1 MTIFCILTGYCGNL
15 LRAQTGPGG
24 VPGASLWL
32 KADAGL
38 NTATYFNVPAANRTA
53 SSTYNDASLTPAY
66 STLSSSSAWAASS
79 AVANEYLTLDLGS
92 IQSVSGVVTKGRGNY
107 SQWVTSYTVSYSQD
121 NMTYTPLG
129 ITFIGNTDQN
139 TEVMNLFPSAVTAR
153 YIRITETAFSGHPC
167 MRADIVKSLST
178 LSADNSAVSV
188 WLDQSGSNNNMIQT
202 NNAKRPTYYNNTAS
216 AVNFNPV
223 ITFNGSTNELTDAG
237 GVLGTST
244 NSNAAAFVVSSVKAV
259 QSSAVIYELAKNQSN
274 ADSHFGMNAPW
285 SDNSIY
291 WDGANNNRINAV
303 WGGSLNVPYIW
314 TGWNNASLSP
324 KKTSLRRN
332 GTEIVSGTTM
342 NNYSGQNK
350 PMYIGSTG
358 GANYYN
364 GSIGEVI
371 IYKTAL
377 SAAER
382 IRVESY
388 LALKY
393 GATLSSGYTLSDGTV
408 VWDNAA
414 NSSYNNNIA
423 GIGWDYDSGLIQ
435 KQSQSVNGGF
445 QPVIGNGNIAATNAG
460 NSNSFNEDGTFM
472 VWGSDTGSTSF
483 STAFSYGGLN
493 YRMARTWKVQKT
505 KTIATMKIAV
515 PVSLWPGA
523 VTKPA
528 LLVGSTT
535 AFDGTSIMP
544 MTKENIGGT
553 DYYTVTVDPASVQYF
568 SFAGVVTAP
577 GGVISGLQTWM
588 KADNGVTV
596 TSGAVS
602 NWVDATGNGNNF
614 SEPTNRPLYNSASNL
629 VNFNPSISFNGSNQQ
644 LTNSTFIINQ
654 SAASVFAIAKFD
666 NISSAWQTIT
676 ASGNNQGTILRLA
689 GSNIHYKRWIDNNNT
704 TTTTGSKVFQSNNPY
719 LLGLTTAT
727 GSNNEKIYI
736 DGTLDVTGTTS
747 VIPSATTFTSIGV
760 KYVQAQGDYFGG
772 TLPEIIYY
780 SGSLGAID
788 RVKVESYLA
797 LKYGTTKSGDYSA
810 SDATSYWNAT
820 SNAAYS
826 NNIAG
831 IGRDDASAL
840 SQKQSRSVNSGIQPV
855 IGNIAIADTNANN
868 SNDFAADKTFMVWGS
883 DTGSTNFATSFAF
896 GGLNYRMARIWKVQ
910 ETGTVGKVRVALKVS
925 DLPGSITKPTLLVS
939 GDTTFDGSDSTF
951 LMTRETIGGVDYY
964 VTAVNATIDFSSGQY
979 FSFAGFVTAPG
990 GVISS
995 LGAWWKADY
1004 SASGTAWAD
1013 ASSNGRNA
1021 SLAAGTITF
1030 KNGDATTNFN
1040 PQLTSDGGYM
1050 SYSNSIYPSGN
1061 NYDNMDIFAIGAT
1074 YIREVLHCMGRDCE

>member
-178 LSADNSAVSV
+178 LSADNSAVPV

-202 NNAKRPTYYNNTAS
+202 DNAKRPTYYNNTAS

-291 WDGANNNRINAV
+291 WDGANNNRINAA

-435 KQSQSVNGGF
+435 KQSQSVNAGF

-472 VWGSDTGSTSF
+472 VWGSDTGSTNF

-505 KTIATMKIAV
+505 KTIATVKIAV

-553 DYYTVTVDPASVQYF
+553 DYYTVTVDPSSVQYF
-568 SFAGVVTAP
+568 SFAGLVTAP
-577 GGVISGLQTWM
+577 GGIAGASLWL
-588 KADNGVTV
+588 KADNGVSYNASNQVSVWNDQIGNTAITTQATSLNSSNVNTV
-596 TSGAVS
+596 DNSIV
-602 NWVDATGNGNNF
+602 W
-614 SEPTNRPLYNSASNL
+614 NSAA
-629 VNFNPSISFNGSNQQ
+629 VNFNPSVVYNYNSGRRLQGNTSSTSTWSGALTIYGLAAPTGDGPYTGIFSSQFKSLGRDNNSGGWIWVTDSNGNTNYGAQTSMVFNKLSLGNGIYKDDALPNTRIYRDGTDFTSGSPAN
-644 LTNSTFIINQ
+644 
-654 SAASVFAIAKFD
+654 
-666 NISSAWQTIT
+666 SSATP
-676 ASGNNQGTILRLA
+676 
-689 GSNIHYKRWIDNNNT
+689 SN
-704 TTTTGSKVFQSNNPY
+704 FF
-719 LLGLTTAT
+719 
-727 GSNNEKIYI
+727 E
-736 DGTLDVTGTTS
+736 
-747 VIPSATTFTSIGV
+747 IG
-760 KYVQAQGDYFGG
+760 
-772 TLPEIIYY
+772 
-780 SGSLGAID
+780 
-788 RVKVESYLA
+788 
-797 LKYGTTKSGDYSA
+797 
-810 SDATSYWNAT
+810 
-820 SNAAYS
+820 
-826 NNIAG
+826 
-831 IGRDDASAL
+831 GR
-840 SQKQSRSVNSGIQPV
+840 
-855 IGNIAIADTNANN
+855 
-868 SNDFAADKTFMVWGS
+868 
-883 DTGSTNFATSFAF
+883 
-896 GGLNYRMARIWKVQ
+896 
-910 ETGTVGKVRVALKVS
+910 TVGNQPGRVM
-925 DLPGSITKPTLLVS
+925 
-939 GDTTFDGSDSTF
+939 DGKIP
-951 LMTRETIGGVDYY
+951 EVIVY
-964 VTAVNATIDFSSGQY
+964 NADH
-979 FSFAGFVTAPG
+979 
-990 GVISS
+990 S
-995 LGAWWKADY
+995 L
-1004 SASGTAWAD
+1004 SPLSML
-1013 ASSNGRNA
+1013 R
-1021 SLAAGTITF
+1021 I
-1030 KNGDATTNFN
+1030 
-1040 PQLTSDGGYM
+1040 
-1050 SYSNSIYPSGN
+1050 NSQPP
-1061 NYDNMDIFAIGAT
+1061 
-1074 YIREVLHCMGRDCE
+1074 V